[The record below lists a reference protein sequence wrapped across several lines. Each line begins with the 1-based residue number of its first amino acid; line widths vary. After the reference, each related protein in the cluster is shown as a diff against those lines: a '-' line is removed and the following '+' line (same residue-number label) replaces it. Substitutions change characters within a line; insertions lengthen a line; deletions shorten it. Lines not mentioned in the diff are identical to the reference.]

1 MATSET
7 SMDHSKD
14 FKATITSTLAKI
26 PPVVWI
32 LLVMITIFSI
42 QSEDYLEWSNL
53 RNILVQAVS
62 LMLVAL
68 AQTLVILT
76 EGVDLSLGAQVSLA
90 TVLWVLFM
98 QFGMPWYI
106 AAILTIASLMFAGV
120 INGLIVSK
128 GKIPPFIAT
137 LGMQGVLYSIALLIT
152 KGASSYHRNDIFQ
165 VISETIILGIP
176 LIVWITGF
184 LFLLTWIVLYRTK
197 LGIQIFGLGGNPE
210 ALSLAGINITKPT
223 VMVFAYAAFLAS
235 MSGLLT
241 TCRLESGQPI
251 VGQGWEFEAVA
262 ATIIGGTS
270 FREGKGGIVG
280 TIFGVLLITI
290 LKNGLNILHVFSTYQ
305 NFLIGTII
313 LLTIIADITLRRFV
327 YRNGNQ

>member
-1 MATSET
+1 MNP
-7 SMDHSKD
+7 SKNILS
-14 FKATITSTLAKI
+14 AIIGTLAKI

-32 LLVMITIFSI
+32 LLVMITVFST
-42 QSEDYLEWSNL
+42 QSGDYMQWSNI
-53 RNILVQAVS
+53 RNIMVQAVS

-90 TVLWVLFM
+90 TVVWVKFM
-98 QFGMPWYI
+98 QFGIPWYI
-106 AAILTIASLMFAGV
+106 AAIMTIAISMLAGV
-120 INGLIVSK
+120 INGFIISK
-128 GKIPPFIAT
+128 GKVPPFIAT

-152 KGASSYHRNDIFQ
+152 KGASIYHMNKIFR
-165 VISETIILGIP
+165 VIAETVFVGIP
-176 LIVWITGF
+176 LIVWITVF
-184 LFLLTWIVLYRTK
+184 LFFLTWVVLYRTK

-210 ALSLAGINITKPT
+210 ALSLAGINIVKPMI
-223 VMVFAYAAFLAS
+223 MVYAFAGFLAA

-313 LLTIIADITLRRFV
+313 LVTIIADITLRRFV
-327 YRNGNQ
+327 YRNGN

>member
-1 MATSET
+1 MVTVFS
-7 SMDHSKD
+7 
-14 FKATITSTLAKI
+14 
-26 PPVVWI
+26 
-32 LLVMITIFSI
+32 LL
-42 QSEDYLEWSNL
+42 SEDYLEWSNL
-53 RNILVQAVS
+53 QNILVQAVP

-68 AQTLVILT
+68 AQTMVILT
-76 EGVDLSLGAQVSLA
+76 EGVDLSLGAQVSLV
-90 TVLWVLFM
+90 TVVWVLFM
-98 QFGMPWYI
+98 QLGIPWWG
-106 AAILTIASLMFAGV
+106 AAILSIAVSMLSGA
-120 INGLIVSK
+120 INGFIISK

-152 KGASSYHRNDIFQ
+152 KGASIYHNDGIFR
-165 VISETIILGIP
+165 VISETIILGLP
-176 LIVWITGF
+176 LIVWITVF
-184 LFLLTWIVLYRTK
+184 LFLLTWVVLYKTK

-210 ALSLAGINITKPT
+210 ALSLAGINIVKPT
-223 VMVFAYAAFLAS
+223 IMVFAYAGFLTA

-251 VGQGWEFEAVA
+251 VGTGWEFEAVA
-262 ATIIGGTS
+262 AAIIGGTS

-313 LLTIIADITLRRFV
+313 LVTIIADITLRRFF
-327 YRNGNQ
+327 YGNGKRQ